1 MLLKYFNVVNNVK
14 ELLER
19 GQFILDIFDQAD
31 SSVIYDF
38 IKDVCIVLRQQ
49 SQ

>member
-1 MLLKYFNVVNNVK
+1 MNIK

-19 GQFILDIFDQAD
+19 GQYILDIFDQAD

-38 IKDVCIVLRQQ
+38 IKDVCTALKQL